1 MERNAAVLLAAL
13 RLRNVTLFREG
24 PPPMTYYLTQ
34 YWGWLAAAVA
44 AGIATPLLA
53 QKFGWLADLEDYWL
67 KRVAAVFAIPV
78 LLLVMQVVT
87 GKPGLL
93 LEAAVVLVVAYV
105 AGSALGGAAAKLLP
119 VQYEGWW
126 VGLFATGLIWL
137 GFAIVAYPN
146 IEPDLKTRVGEVVE
160 KAGVDVL
167 NFDVAGRDVL
177 LPADID
183 AAKRTELTAEI
194 LQVPGVRR
202 VTEVEDL
209 TGAALSAK
217 TIAKLKSE
225 VAAKEAAEA
234 AAKEAAAKAAEEAA
248 AKESSKSAA
257 SKKAKAAADA
267 AHDAAVKEAA
277 AKEAAAKEAAAK
289 EAAAK
294 EAVAKEAAAK
304 EAAAKETAAKEAA
317 TPAAPAKVADA
328 AGTIAATPAQAC
340 QSKLAAVVAAEKITF
355 EPRSA
360 ELSKESLPVLEKLG
374 AILVQC
380 PAVAIEVAGHTD
392 AGGKKAKNQALSER
406 RAEAVVESLTKAKI
420 GVGSAKLTAVG
431 YGASKPIDSN
441 DTPEGRA
448 KNRRIEFVVK

>member
-1 MERNAAVLLAAL
+1 
-13 RLRNVTLFREG
+13 
-24 PPPMTYYLTQ
+24 MTYYLTQ
-34 YWGWLAAAVA
+34 YWGWIAAAVA

-53 QKFGWLADLEDYWL
+53 QKLGWLADLEDFWL
-67 KRVAAVFAIPV
+67 KRVGIAFAIPV
-78 LLLVMQVVT
+78 VLLVMQVIT

-93 LEAAVVLVVAYV
+93 LEAAVVLVIAYV
-105 AGSALGGAAAKLLP
+105 AGSAFGGVTAKLLP
-119 VQYEGWW
+119 VKYEGWW

-137 GFAIVAYPN
+137 GFAIVVYPN

-177 LPADID
+177 LPADIE

-217 TIAKLKSE
+217 TIAKLKTE

-234 AAKEAAAKAAEEAA
+234 AAKEAAEEAA
-248 AKESSKSAA
+248 AKESSKSTA

-294 EAVAKEAAAK
+294 EA
-304 EAAAKETAAKEAA
+304 AAKEAA
-317 TPAAPAKVADA
+317 TKDGATLAAPAKVADA
-328 AGTIAATPAQAC
+328 AGTIPATPAQAC
-340 QSKLAAVVAAEKITF
+340 QSKLVAVVAAEKITF

-360 ELSKESLPVLEKLG
+360 ELNKESLPVLEKLG

-380 PAVAIEVAGHTD
+380 PAVSIEVAGHTD

-406 RAEAVVESLTKAKI
+406 RAEAVVASLTKAKI

-431 YGASKPIDSN
+431 YGASKPVDSN

>member
-1 MERNAAVLLAAL
+1 
-13 RLRNVTLFREG
+13 
-24 PPPMTYYLTQ
+24 MTYYLTQ

-44 AGIATPLLA
+44 VGVATPLLA
-53 QKFGWLADLEDYWL
+53 QKLGWLADLEDVWL
-67 KRVAAVFAIPV
+67 KRFAAVAAIPV
-78 LLLVMQVVT
+78 VLLVVLT
-87 GKPGLL
+87 GKQGLL
-93 LEAAVVLVVAYV
+93 VEAAVVLLVAYI
-105 AGSALGGAAAKLLP
+105 AGSAAAGAPHKLLP
-119 VQYEGWW
+119 VRYEGWW

-137 GFAIVAYPN
+137 GFAIVVYPQ

-194 LQVPGVRR
+194 LQVAGVRR
-202 VTEVEDL
+202 VTDVEDL

-217 TIAKLKSE
+217 TIAKLKVE
-225 VAAKEAAEA
+225 VAAKAEAAAKEAAEA
-234 AAKEAAAKAAEEAA
+234 AAKEAAVAKAAEEAA
-248 AKESSKSAA
+248 AKDAAKSAA
-257 SKKAKAAADA
+257 SKKAKAAADGS
-267 AHDAAVKEAA
+267 HDATLKDAAAKEAAAKEAAAKDVAAKEEA

-294 EAVAKEAAAK
+294 EAAK
-304 EAAAKETAAKEAA
+304 
-317 TPAAPAKVADA
+317 PAAPAKTADA
-328 AGTIAATPAQAC
+328 AGTIPAAAALDC
-340 QSKLAAVVAAEKITF
+340 QSKLVAVVAEEKITF

-360 ELSKESLPVLEKLG
+360 ELSKQSLPVLEKLG

-392 AGGKKAKNQALSER
+392 GGGKKAKNQALSER
-406 RAEAVVESLTKAKI
+406 RAEAVVESLTKAKTGI
-420 GVGSAKLTAVG
+420 GSAKLTAVG
-431 YGASKPIDSN
+431 YGSSKPVDSN

>member
-1 MERNAAVLLAAL
+1 
-13 RLRNVTLFREG
+13 
-24 PPPMTYYLTQ
+24 MTYYLTQ
-34 YWGWLAAAVA
+34 YWGWIAAAVA
-44 AGIATPLLA
+44 AGIATPLAA
-53 QKFGWLADLEDYWL
+53 QKFGWLADLEDFWM
-67 KRVAAVFAIPV
+67 KRVAIVFAIPV
-78 LLLVMQVVT
+78 VLLVMQVIT

-93 LEAAVVLVVAYV
+93 LEAAVVLVIAYV
-105 AGSALGGAAAKLLP
+105 AGSAFGGATAKLLP

-126 VGLFATGLIWL
+126 VGLFATGLVWL

-160 KAGVDVL
+160 KAGVDPL

-177 LPADID
+177 LPADIE
-183 AAKRTELTAEI
+183 AAKRAELTAEI

-217 TIAKLKSE
+217 TIAKLKTE

-234 AAKEAAAKAAEEAA
+234 AAKEAEAKAAEEAA

-267 AHDAAVKEAA
+267 AHDAALKEAA

-294 EAVAKEAAAK
+294 EAAAKEAAAK
-304 EAAAKETAAKEAA
+304 EAAAKEAAAKEAA
-317 TPAAPAKVADA
+317 AKEAAAKEVAAKEAVTPAAPAQVADA
-328 AGTIAATPAQAC
+328 AGTIPAAPAQVC

-355 EPRSA
+355 QPRSA
-360 ELSKESLPVLEKLG
+360 EISKESLPVLEKLG

-380 PAVAIEVAGHTD
+380 PAVTIEVAGHTD
-392 AGGKKAKNQALSER
+392 GGGKKAKNQALSER
-406 RAEAVVESLTKAKI
+406 RAEAVVASLTKAKI

-431 YGASKPIDSN
+431 YGSAKPIASN

-448 KNRRIEFVVK
+448 NNRRIEFVVK